1 MSFTTRGPRGAHL
14 HQSERVITTA
24 PANGKPRAVSN
35 ALSLLAGLG
44 LGIALAAEVRFA
56 SAETFASTGATL
68 TFAGRLTAMA
78 GTYAM
83 LLTLFLVARIPVLE
97 REVGLDQTVRWHR
110 TLAPWALALITA
122 HVVLTV
128 LGYAM
133 TQQTSA
139 LGQMWSLVTTTRW
152 VLPATAGFLLLM
164 TAGVTSYRLVRSR
177 MAYET
182 WWVIHLYTYIGVAL
196 AYVHQVMLGNAF
208 IGHPLAASLWLAFTA
223 AAIGCLVLFR
233 WILPIVRGLRFGL
246 RVHAV
251 VDEGPGVVSVWL
263 TGRNLRKLDAVG
275 GQFFAWR
282 FLTREMW
289 WHANPY
295 SLSAPPDGRYL
306 RITVKDLGDH
316 SSAVRHIA
324 PGTRVI
330 AEGPYGAF
338 TAHRRHG
345 DHVVLIAGGVGV
357 TSVRA
362 VLEELPHD
370 AVVDVLYR
378 ARSHDEVVLKRELD
392 QLGQRPHTTVR
403 YLVGTRREH
412 PMDAKSLLRLAPGIR
427 ESDVFICGPESL
439 REQVRHAAQVLGVP
453 DSHIHDEAFAY

>member
-1 MSFTTRGPRGAHL
+1 VSFTTRGPRGAHL
-14 HQSERVITTA
+14 HPPQRTITTA
-24 PANGKPRAVSN
+24 AARGRRHVVTNTV
-35 ALSLLAGLG
+35 SLLAGLG
-44 LGIALAAEVRFA
+44 LGLALVSEIRLTN
-56 SAETFASTGATL
+56 STTFATAGATL
-68 TFAGRLTAMA
+68 TFAGRITAMV
-78 GTYAM
+78 GTYGM
-83 LLTLFLVARIPVLE
+83 LLTLFLVARIPLLE

-110 TLAPWALALITA
+110 KLAPWSLLLISL
-122 HVVLTV
+122 HVVFTV

-139 LGQMWSLVTTTRW
+139 LGQFWSLITTTRW

-164 TAGVTSYRLVRSR
+164 AAGVTSYRKVRSR

-182 WWVIHLYTYIGVAL
+182 WWVIHLYTYIGVVL
-196 AYVHQVMLGNAF
+196 SYMHQVMLGNAF
-208 IGHPLAASLWLAFTA
+208 VGRALAPKLWLALTV
-223 AAIGCLVLFR
+223 AAIGSLVLFR
-233 WILPIVRGLRFGL
+233 WVLPIVRGLRRDL

-263 TGRNLRKLDAVG
+263 TGRNLHGMTASG

-282 FLTREMW
+282 FLTRDLW
-289 WHANPY
+289 WRANPY
-295 SLSAPPDGRYL
+295 SLSAPPDGRFL

-316 SSAVRHIA
+316 SAAMRHLA

-338 TAHRRHG
+338 TAKRRHG
-345 DHVVLIAGGVGV
+345 DHVVLVAGGVGV

-362 VLEELPHD
+362 LLEELPHD
-370 AVVDVLYR
+370 SVVDVLYR

-392 QLGQRPHTTVR
+392 QLAQRPHTTVR
-403 YLVGTRREH
+403 YLVGTRRDH
-412 PMDAKSLLRLAPGIR
+412 PMDAKALLRLAPAIR
-427 ESDVFICGPESL
+427 DSDVFICGPESL
-439 REQVRHAAQVLGVP
+439 REQVRHAAQVIGVP